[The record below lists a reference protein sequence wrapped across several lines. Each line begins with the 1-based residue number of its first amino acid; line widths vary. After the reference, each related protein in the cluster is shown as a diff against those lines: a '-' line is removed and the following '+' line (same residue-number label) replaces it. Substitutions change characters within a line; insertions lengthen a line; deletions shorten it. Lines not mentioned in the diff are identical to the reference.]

1 MTKGD
6 NNAVDDTFL
15 YNGHAHLERSQVVGR
30 VYGCVFLL
38 LLFLL
43 LLVLSLS
50 LSPFLTSHHPELTK
64 LHHNAGSSP
73 TSATQVLHSYV
84 SHFSSPSERERES

>member
-30 VYGCVFLL
+30 VYGCVCILL
-38 LLFLL
+38 LL

-50 LSPFLTSHHPELTK
+50 LSPVLTSYHPELTK
-64 LHHNAGSSP
+64 QHHNTGSSP
-73 TSATQVLHSYV
+73 TSATQVSHSYV
-84 SHFSSPSERERES
+84 SHFPPHPRERAD